1 MDPISRF
8 DLRMTSTKTVFAN
21 SRLVLMKPE
30 VLKMHLFLYRL
41 FILASLLPHSLV
53 IIIKGET
60 YFVYSDQPSW
70 AHAIFIATIRN
81 FLKAN

>member
-8 DLRMTSTKTVFAN
+8 DLRMTSTKKVFAN

-30 VLKMHLFLYRL
+30 VLKMHLFLEYRL

-53 IIIKGET
+53 VIIKGET
-60 YFVYSDQPSW
+60 YFLYSDLQSW
-70 AHAIFIATIRN
+70 GHAIFIALI
-81 FLKAN
+81 